1 MVYYNLMKSLKFLFL
16 IVVALFS
23 TAAFFSSCSNEDDE
37 LEGSNDIEKII
48 IGGSLEYVNVTK
60 NPTNENSYVRAE
72 SDGET
77 RFHFVLNGKNC
88 ADLGYAWIDFFIPT
102 SSFKDGKDVTNDITQ
117 MTVRL
122 PASYNDIYTSIGK
135 GFIVKG
141 GKTQITK
148 LTNERATVR
157 FSKFVVQLG
166 ASTMNID
173 GSGSCEIK

>member
-1 MVYYNLMKSLKFLFL
+1 MKSLKYLFL
-16 IVVALFS
+16 IAVALFCS
-23 TAAFFSSCSNEDDE
+23 VAIFTSCSNEDDE
-37 LEGSNDIEKII
+37 FDGSSDIEKIT

-60 NPTNENSYVRAE
+60 NPTNENSYVRTE
-72 SDGET
+72 SNGKT
-77 RFHFVLNGKNC
+77 RFHFILNGKNC
-88 ADLGYAWIDFFIPT
+88 ADFGYAWIEFFIPT

-122 PASYNDIYTSIGK
+122 PASHNDFYSSIGK
-135 GFIVKG
+135 KLSVKS

-157 FSKFVVQLG
+157 FNKFVVQLG
-166 ASTMNID
+166 ETTMNID